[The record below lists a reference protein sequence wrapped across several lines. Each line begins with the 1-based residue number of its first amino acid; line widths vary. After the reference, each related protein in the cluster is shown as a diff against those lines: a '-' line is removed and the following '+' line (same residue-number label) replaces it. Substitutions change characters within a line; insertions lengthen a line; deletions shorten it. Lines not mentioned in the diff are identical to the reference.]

1 MNYYEVFET
10 YESEVRSY
18 CRNFPAVFTTAKGSR
33 IFDIDGKGYIDFLA
47 GCGALN
53 YGHNNETIKAKLV
66 EYIQNDGI
74 LHSMDMYTK
83 AKAEFIEYFEEEII
97 KKRGFDYKI
106 QFTGPTGTNAVE
118 ASLKLARKVKGRTSV
133 WGLMGCFHGM
143 TLGALSL
150 TSNKTDRAGAGIPLG
165 GITHIPA
172 PYMFKELDTVKY
184 MQTLIDDDH
193 SGIETPAAIIIETV
207 QAEGGIWPMPFEW
220 LKEVRSFCDRNDI
233 LMIVDDIQ
241 VGTARTGTFFSFEK
255 AGIIPDMV
263 VMAKST
269 GGLGM
274 PIAVVLLKPELDI
287 WLPGEHNGTFRGNQ
301 LSMVAA
307 RAGLE
312 LMLSEHIEDEVFRKE
327 QLLIKALEE
336 KIRPFISA
344 DSDIRGRGLIWG
356 IDVLDGQYAKAVSAE
371 CFRNGLIAERAGRNS
386 STIKIMPPLTIE
398 DSLLLEGIDI
408 ISSALQAE
416 SLK

>member
-1 MNYYEVFET
+1 MNYFEVFET

-18 CRNFPAVFTTAKGSR
+18 CRNFPALFDTAKDSQ
-33 IFDIDGKGYIDFLA
+33 IFDVDGNSYIDFLA

-53 YGHNNETIKAKLV
+53 YGHNNETIKQRLID
-66 EYIQNDGI
+66 YILNDGI
-74 LHSMDMYTK
+74 LHSMDMYTR
-83 AKAEFIEYFEEEII
+83 AKAEFIEYFEEELL
-97 KKRGFDYKI
+97 KKRGFNYKI

-118 ASLKLARKVKGRTSV
+118 ASLKLARKVKGRTTI

-150 TSNKTDRAGAGIPLG
+150 TSNKADRAGAGIPLG

-172 PYMFKELDTVKY
+172 PYMFEELDTIKY

-193 SGIETPAAIIIETV
+193 SGIEKPAALIIETI
-207 QAEGGIWPMPFEW
+207 QAEGGIWPLPYEW
-220 LKEVRSFCDRNDI
+220 IKGVRTFCDKNDI
-233 LMIVDDIQ
+233 LLIVDDIQ
-241 VGTARTGTFFSFEK
+241 VGTARAGTFFSFEK

-274 PIAVVLLKPELDI
+274 PIAIVLMKPELDI
-287 WLPGEHNGTFRGNQ
+287 WEPGEHNGTFRGNQ

-312 LMLSEHIEDEVFRKE
+312 IMLGDHIEDEVMRKE
-327 QLLIKALEE
+327 LLVKKALEE
-336 KIRPFISA
+336 KIAPINSDF
-344 DSDIRGRGLIWG
+344 DIRGRGLIWG
-356 IDVLDGQYAKAVSAE
+356 IDVGDGVFSKAISKK
-371 CFRNGLIAERAGRNS
+371 CFENGLIVERAGRNS
-386 STIKIMPPLTIE
+386 STVKIMPPLTIDE
-398 DSLLLEGIDI
+398 GLLLEGIDI
-408 ISSALQAE
+408 ISDAIKSI
-416 SLK
+416 